1 MKVVLVLP
9 DQTKLDELNG
19 WWYPPPSKRKGKP
32 RLPSLGMLYLCSA
45 IESDHEVIYIDN
57 STHKL
62 SDDKLV
68 ECILAHAPQV
78 AGFGGTMLE
87 WPQASTAAAMLKSI
101 QPQIITLYGG
111 PNATVRPEK
120 HIRYFDYV
128 FRGMAEASLKEFLER
143 LERGQALEGV
153 AGLCAKS
160 FKTMA
165 PPASIQDLDTIPRP
179 ARHKINLNHYRRDF
193 IKLTFPTDVV
203 VASRGCPFDCRFCS
217 SQYIWGRR
225 YIARSTDQVIEE
237 IKYIKQTYGTRSIH
251 FREDNLTVNRDRL
264 TALCEKMAQLG
275 LEWTC
280 QSRINS
286 LNESVVKMM
295 KDAGCRLI
303 SCGFESINDST
314 LQYMR
319 KRQTARQVVDTIEL
333 FEKVGMHYTGGF
345 IVATP
350 NETRQEILNTIRFA
364 QQAARLPYSCM
375 DGTVGRFVGI
385 PISEMYEQIIR
396 DGLVEY
402 NWQDGEMLFPRTYQM
417 SSEAVDELIRQA
429 YGSAGAAGSP
439 QPAAADGN
447 PKTSVMR
454 PKPAP
459 KTAITRY
466 SIDEGQLASVENLA
480 EKATVVIRS
489 VGERTEGLCYDRLR
503 CQIPEHNIHLIH
515 ETPFSQALRK
525 TFQIGLQDNR
535 PWLFVVD
542 ADVLVMPRI
551 VDKMIAYAETLDEKV
566 FCVIGMIIDKFLQSP
581 REGGVHLYRT
591 KWLRQAVSIVPDP
604 YQAIRPENFVIR
616 TMNRNNFRLVRTDVL
631 TGLHDFE
638 QFYRDIYR
646 KGFIHAI
653 KNNEMVLEV
662 LDLWRKKAAADPDYQ
677 VALAGY
683 EAGRQYGGRTSID
696 ANAAFMDSFEE
707 SLRSLGLSEKLPLTE
722 KRVLAQ
728 TESSESDTHKMPCSV
743 PGPKST
749 VSSSADKN
757 GDRILA
763 RADASMERG
772 DWAEAIRLYQD
783 VIAIR
788 GEHTP
793 CEVYHRLNEAYRK
806 QAAFPEG
813 SVQQERQS
821 GSVDKHHILAM
832 LHQHLKPEFYLEIG
846 VQRGRSLALAQ
857 CAAVGIDPMPDV
869 QTPLSANTTLMTV
882 TSDAFFKDQ
891 APSVLKQAPDLVFI
905 DGMHLFEYALRDFM
919 HVERYSAPWTL
930 AVIDDIFP
938 NHPAQAERRRRT
950 RTWTGDVW
958 KLYEILKRYRPD
970 LFLLP
975 LDASPTGLLLVGGL
989 DSNNRSLQHQY
1000 DSIVK
1005 HYVSDESPPD
1015 DILHRRDVRSD
1026 TKDTV
1031 LRCLSVW
1038 RHCRR
1043 KSITSR
1049 EVADALRDAVSK
1061 GTWIPAE
1068 SVNTAHEVA
1077 PLTTCQDHHNH
1088 KTAPDF
1094 LSCRDTSCGRVMVYT
1109 AISDDYDVLHRPQV
1123 VSEHCDYVCFTD
1135 NPNLTSDVWKIRPFP
1150 ALMDDPVRTA
1160 KLPKLLPHLLFAD
1173 YEISVWVDS
1182 NLAIC
1187 GDVGRLARQLLT
1199 DHYLA
1204 LFRHPENR
1212 RSVFDEVKACIQ
1224 LGKDDPDT
1232 MIRQVRHYVSEGFS
1246 GRAAPA
1252 CGILFRRHH
1261 NPLLIRA
1268 MQEWWQ
1274 QVNRF
1279 SRRDQLSFEY
1289 IAERHKLK
1297 YLVIDEDIRRNGC
1310 FLWNKHSRS
1319 GRAIKQRTRE
1329 AQSKSDSKACSPE
1342 GHAINEMSVI

>member
-62 SDDKLV
+62 SDHKLV
-68 ECILAHAPQV
+68 ECILEHAPQV

-87 WPQASTAAAMLKSI
+87 WPQASTVAAMLKSM
-101 QPQIITLYGG
+101 QPQIITIYGG

-128 FRGMAEASLKEFLER
+128 FRGMAEASLKDFLER
-143 LERGQALEGV
+143 LERGQVLEGV
-153 AGLCAKS
+153 AGLCATS
-160 FKTMA
+160 FKTLAA
-165 PPASIQDLDTIPRP
+165 PAAIQDLNTIPRP

-193 IKLTFPTDVV
+193 IKLAFPTDVV

-225 YIARSTDQVIEE
+225 YIARSADQVIEE
-237 IKYIKQTYGTRSIH
+237 IKHMKQTYGTRSIH

-264 TALCEKMAQLG
+264 TALCEKLAQLD

-286 LNESVVKMM
+286 LDESVVKMM

-333 FEKVGMHYTGGF
+333 FEKVGMYYTGGF

-350 NETRQEILNTIRFA
+350 NESRQEILNTIRFA

-385 PISEMYEQIIR
+385 PISEMYEQIMR

-429 YGSAGAAGSP
+429 YGAADAADSP
-439 QPAAADGN
+439 QPAAADRN
-447 PKTSVMR
+447 PKTSVIC

-459 KTAITRY
+459 KAAITRY
-466 SIDEGQLASVENLA
+466 SIDDGQLASVDNLA
-480 EKATVVIRS
+480 DKVTVVIRS

-503 CQIPEHNIHLIH
+503 CQIPENNIHIIH
-515 ETPFSQALRK
+515 ETPFSQDLRK
-525 TFQIGLQDNR
+525 TFHIGLQDNR
-535 PWLFVVD
+535 QWLFVVD

-551 VDKMIAYAETLDEKV
+551 VDKMVAYAETLDEKV

-581 REGGVHLYRT
+581 REGGIHLYRT
-591 KWLRQAVSIVPDP
+591 KWLRQAVSFVPDP

-616 TMNRNNFRLVRTDVL
+616 TMNRNDFRLVRTDAL

-646 KGFIHAI
+646 KGFIHAV
-653 KNNEMVLEV
+653 KNNEMVLDV
-662 LDLWRKKAAADPDYQ
+662 IDLWRKKAAADPDYQ

-696 ANAAFMDSFEE
+696 VNAAFMDAFEQ
-707 SLRSLGLSEKLPLTE
+707 SLRSLALSEKPPLTE
-722 KRVLAQ
+722 KRVLG
-728 TESSESDTHKMPCSV
+728 TTVSSESDTYKMPCSV
-743 PGPKST
+743 PGPRDT
-749 VSSSADKN
+749 VSSNTDKN

-763 RADASMERG
+763 QADASIEQG

-783 VIAIR
+783 VIAIH

-793 CEVYHRLNEAYRK
+793 SEVYHRLNEAYRK
-806 QAAFPEG
+806 QTAFPQG
-813 SVQQERQS
+813 SDQQERQS
-821 GSVDKHHILAM
+821 GSADKHHLLAL
-832 LHQHLKPEFYLEIG
+832 LHRSVKPELYLEIG
-846 VQRGRSLALAQ
+846 VQHGRSLALAQ

-869 QTPLSANTTLMTV
+869 RVPLSTNTTLMTM

-891 APSVLKQAPDLVFI
+891 APSVLKQAPDLAFI
-905 DGMHLFEYALRDFM
+905 DGMHLFEYALRDLI
-919 HVERYSAPWTL
+919 HVEKYSAPWTL

-958 KLYEILKRYRPD
+958 KLFEILKRYRPD

-975 LDASPTGLLLVGGL
+975 LDASPTGLLLIGGL
-989 DSNNRSLQHQY
+989 DSNNRLLSDQY
-1000 DSIVK
+1000 DAIVRQ
-1005 HYVSDESPPD
+1005 YAAEESPPA
-1015 DILHRRDVRSD
+1015 DILHRQGARSGRDDAVW
-1026 TKDTV
+1026 
-1031 LRCLSVW
+1031 RCLSVW

-1043 KSITSR
+1043 RSITPR
-1049 EVADALRDAVSK
+1049 DVADALRDAVSRRT
-1061 GTWIPAE
+1061 GIPDE
-1068 SVNTAHEVA
+1068 SVNTAHKVIL
-1077 PLTTCQDHHNH
+1077 PTICQNHQNH

-1094 LSCRDTSCGRVMVYT
+1094 LSCRDTSRGRVMVYT
-1109 AISDDYDVLHRPQV
+1109 AISDNYDGLHRPHV
-1123 VSEHCDYVCFTD
+1123 ISEHCDYVCFTD
-1135 NPNLTSDVWKIRPFP
+1135 NPNLTSDVWKMRPFP
-1150 ALMDDPVRTA
+1150 VLMDDPARTA
-1160 KLPKLLPHLLFAD
+1160 KLPKLLPHLLFPD

-1182 NLAIC
+1182 NLAIR

-1212 RSVFDEVKACIQ
+1212 CSVFDEVKACIR

-1232 MIRQVRHYVSEGFS
+1232 MVRQVGHYVSEGFS

-1252 CGILFRRHH
+1252 CGILFRCHH

-1268 MQEWWQ
+1268 MEDWWQ

-1289 IAERHKLK
+1289 IAERHKLN
-1297 YLVIDEDIRRNGC
+1297 YLLIDEDIRHNGC
-1310 FLWNKHSRS
+1310 FLWNKHLRS
-1319 GRAIKQRTRE
+1319 GRGIKQRTIE
-1329 AQSKSDSKACSPE
+1329 AQSKSDSKACAPQ
-1342 GHAINEMSVI
+1342 GHANNEVSVI